1 MTNFISKRGQ
11 VSNFLVMDLFEQ
23 ARKLE
28 QRGKQIVHFEAGQPT
43 AKLPNRVFKK
53 AINIIKTTNVGYTNP
68 LGIDLLR
75 KKISSLYLKRYKM
88 KVDPK
93 KIDPQIFAP
102 SGAILANS
110 DRF

>member
-43 AKLPNRVFKK
+43 AKLPNRVFK
-53 AINIIKTTNVGYTNP
+53 
-68 LGIDLLR
+68 IDYDSRIYRLF
-75 KKISSLYLKRYKM
+75 SA
-88 KVDPK
+88 
-93 KIDPQIFAP
+93 F
-102 SGAILANS
+102 
-110 DRF
+110 